1 MSMSS
6 KTIEN
11 LYSYEVLFSKNH
23 IKSSQIMEKIRLGK
37 FNEILDGFIRVNDDG
52 LVIEPKFL
60 KQFANQHTYD
70 LIVNYMDKLI
80 IQLLKTPLETFNMY
94 INLQSLSLVDL
105 EKNVTFFKNLAT
117 FFSDRYPD
125 KLNKCYIY
133 NASIIFETI
142 FKMMK
147 NFIDK
152 ETLAKLQ
159 IVKE

>member
-6 KTIEN
+6 KTTEN
-11 LYSYEVLFSKNH
+11 SYSYEVLFSKNH

-94 INLQSLSLVDL
+94 INLKIIDVKFCIFTVFKRLALSNILIS
-105 EKNVTFFKNLAT
+105 ESYKS
-117 FFSDRYPD
+117 FS
-125 KLNKCYIY
+125 YI
-133 NASIIFETI
+133 
-142 FKMMK
+142 
-147 NFIDK
+147 
-152 ETLAKLQ
+152 
-159 IVKE
+159 